1 MIREFLTSGYKRTI
15 GALKGVVWRIFGPIL
30 RRESLLPVIYVL
42 IMVGLAG
49 GLVDALA
56 FPVPDQGAI
65 VYPGAGAQT
74 IAEGVLDAFVILLG
88 GAGIYLTY
96 MSGRQTTKARAVNMY
111 LGIAL
116 LLLAV
121 STLAGVQLLQLKGV

>member
-1 MIREFLTSGYKRTI
+1 MIRELVTSGYKRTI
-15 GALKGVVWRIFGPIL
+15 GALEDFFRRLFGPIL
-30 RRESLLPVIYVL
+30 RRGNLLPILYVL

-49 GLVDALA
+49 GIVDALA
-56 FPVPDQGAI
+56 FPVPNQGAI

-74 IAEGVLDAFVILLG
+74 ISEGVLDAFVILLG
-88 GAGIYLTY
+88 GAGIYLIY

-111 LGIAL
+111 LGLAL
-116 LLLAV
+116 LLLVV